1 MDRWSHF
8 KLTEFVYGLNAA
20 RRGEPL
26 DNAQSDGWIAGWFH
40 WVLINNKAMPSVEL
54 H

>member
-1 MDRWSHF
+1 MHLWSQW

-20 RRGEPL
+20 RRGEDFDPH
-26 DNAQSDGWIAGWFH
+26 QSEGWIAGWWH
-40 WVLINNKAMPSVEL
+40 WTNIHNASMPSVEY

>member
-1 MDRWSHF
+1 MHRWSHF

-20 RRGEPL
+20 RRGDPFDATQSEGWVAGYQHWL
-26 DNAQSDGWIAGWFH
+26 NIHNAS
-40 WVLINNKAMPSVEL
+40 MPSVEY